1 MNTATLKRKRS
12 RVSEEIYVKMPQSDI
27 RFFQQFAKKMGW
39 LIDNKQNLWDNYI
52 KNSPTNVD
60 LTDEEIMEE
69 VRAIRYAK

>member
-1 MNTATLKRKRS
+1 MATAILKRNRIAES
-12 RVSEEIYVKMPQSDI
+12 IYVRMPQSDI

-39 LIDNKQNLWDNYI
+39 VVENKQILWDNYI

-60 LTDEEIMEE
+60 LTDDVIMEE